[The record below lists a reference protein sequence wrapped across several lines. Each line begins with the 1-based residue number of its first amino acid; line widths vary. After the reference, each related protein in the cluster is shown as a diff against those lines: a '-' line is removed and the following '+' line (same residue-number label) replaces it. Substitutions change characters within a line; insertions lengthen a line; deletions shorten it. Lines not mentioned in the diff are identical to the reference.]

1 MGQGANQVS
10 RDEPIRLR
18 EGESVTIRPDEAVT
32 ARQSYD
38 TVDERTAGRA
48 VPSGVAFGGGRDN
61 DGPSSQ
67 MPDDPDAIEAEIE
80 RTRSEMSGTI
90 DAIQQR
96 LNPENLKQEAKD
108 TANDLADQAK
118 QAAREAVQ
126 HAVEEAKIHAREAI
140 QDARHAVRGATIGK
154 VEQMAR
160 TVSDT
165 TQDTGNGIVETIKQ
179 NPIPA
184 ALTGIGLAWLLMN
197 RQSAPAR
204 PQRRAYYEDR
214 SYGESRVYRGNDY
227 DRYDR
232 DRFEG
237 ERYGAGYGASY
248 GSSYGSSPAMQG
260 GTTNYRQGQGQ
271 DESQGIVGRAQEK
284 VGQAGDTLGNAAGQ
298 VGDTL
303 GNAASQVGERVG
315 SMAGQVGQTTSS
327 LVGQAQEATGNLVD
341 QATHRA
347 RYVEDRVGRAMQ
359 TTPLAVGAV
368 ALALGAAVG
377 LAVPETRKEHEL
389 FGAARDNLME
399 QAQGFAQE
407 AMEKVQGVASE
418 AGHTVQRE
426 AKAQGITS

>member
-1 MGQGANQVS
+1 MGQGADQIR

-18 EGESVTIRPDEAVT
+18 EGESVTIRPDDAVT
-32 ARQSYD
+32 ARHAYD

-48 VPSGVAFGGGRDN
+48 VPAGVAMGSEPD
-61 DGPSSQ
+61 DGSNQ
-67 MPDDPDAIEAEIE
+67 IPDDPAAIEAEIE
-80 RTRSEMSGTI
+80 RTRNEMSGTI

-96 LNPENLKQEAKD
+96 LSPENLKQEAKD
-108 TANDLADQAK
+108 TATDLAEQAK
-118 QAAREAVQ
+118 EAAREAVQ
-126 HAVEEAKIHAREAI
+126 HAVHEAKIHAREAI
-140 QDARHAVRGATIGK
+140 QDARYAVRDATIGK

-165 TQDTGNGIVETIKQ
+165 TEDTRYGIVETIKQ

-232 DRFEG
+232 ERFERD
-237 ERYGAGYGASY
+237 RYGAGSGASY
-248 GSSYGSSPAMQG
+248 GSSYGTSQGSMQG
-260 GTTNYRQGQGQ
+260 GMTGYRQDQGQ
-271 DESQGIVGRAQEK
+271 SESPGILGRAQEK
-284 VGQAGDTLGNAAGQ
+284 VGQAGDTIGSTAGQ
-298 VGDTL
+298 VGDTI

-315 SMAGQVGQTTSS
+315 NVAGQVGQTTSS

-347 RYVEDRVGRAMQ
+347 RYVEDRVGRAMNE
-359 TTPLAVGAV
+359 TPLAVGAV

-399 QAQGFAQE
+399 QAQSFAQE